1 MERQYKEELI
11 MILFTMLV
19 LALLMLATIGI
30 ILTGASCLAF
40 ITVYGDVIICVAV
53 IVLIIRFFVKRRKK

>member
-1 MERQYKEELI
+1 

-30 ILTGASCLAF
+30 TLTGASCLAF
-40 ITVYGDVIICVAV
+40 ITVYGDVIICVALV
-53 IVLIIRFFVKRRKK
+53 VLIIRFFVKRRKK

>member
-1 MERQYKEELI
+1 

-19 LALLMLATIGI
+19 LALLMLATIGV

-53 IVLIIRFFVKRRKK
+53 IVLVIRFFVKRRKK

>member
-1 MERQYKEELI
+1 

-40 ITVYGDVIICVAV
+40 ITVYGDVIICVAL
-53 IVLIIRFFVKRRKK
+53 IVIIRFFVKRRKK